1 MGLKQQIFD
10 LYMREDKLYVCT
22 DLGVFETTQY
32 AEIIEQIRANE
43 PIVSGIAPLF
53 KLYPNPTTDYVIL
66 PSEAL
71 AYRLIDMQG
80 ALILT
85 GSDSKLHQVNLQGVP
100 AGRYILSYLVGEQ
113 WINEQLIVK

>member
-1 MGLKQQIFD
+1 
-10 LYMREDKLYVCT
+10 MREDKLYICT

-43 PIVSGIAPLF
+43 PIVSGMTPLF

-80 ALILT
+80 TLILT
-85 GSDSKLHQVNLQGVP
+85 GSDSKLHQVDLQGVP